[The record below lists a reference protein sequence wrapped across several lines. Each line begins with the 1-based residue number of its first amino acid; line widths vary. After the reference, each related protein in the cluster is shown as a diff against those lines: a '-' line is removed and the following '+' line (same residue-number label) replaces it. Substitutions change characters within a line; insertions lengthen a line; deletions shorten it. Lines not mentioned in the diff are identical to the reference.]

1 MKKSRLIYAMFIA
14 VIFSAIAVSCGGGG
28 GGGGGAAPA
37 TTDSSSTTTPT
48 TTTTT
53 TSTTTPTPTLSAPT
67 IQVPTGKALLSG
79 SKIGI
84 TSSVAGATIYYTL
97 DGTEP
102 TSSSSVYTSSKV
114 TINSA
119 CTLKAIAI
127 KDSEFST
134 VASASYSIAA
144 RKNTPD
150 AVNDIVFKN
159 GTAVAYST
167 DLYFT
172 DEVKADAVAMIF
184 YKGTDCS
191 NDGSTR
197 TLGVGLKSHLT
208 YDLQWC
214 LNTAKGFN
222 TNIVT
227 IQCTPSGSPD
237 AYTFS
242 GDKDGSDNLSQ
253 IAAFLAG
260 NNDTGTAANYP
271 AFYWAKNYG
280 TTNGCTGA
288 YANGWYL
295 PSFAELYQI
304 YNLRTNIDAAVALC
318 GLSGIFSS
326 QYFWSSSQSASID
339 YTAYGLS
346 FTTVFCYYSDYKTHN
361 GLVCAVRAF

>member
-1 MKKSRLIYAMFIA
+1 MKKPFGVLFLLIAAFLLIN
-14 VIFSAIAVSCGGGG
+14 CGGGG
-28 GGGGGAAPA
+28 GGGGGATAP
-37 TTDSSSTTTPT
+37 STTSTNET
-48 TTTTT
+48 TNTT
-53 TSTTTPTPTLSAPT
+53 TSTTTPTPTLAAPT

-84 TSSVAGATIYYTL
+84 TTSVAGATIYYTL

-119 CTLKAIAI
+119 CMLKAIAI

-150 AVNDIVFKN
+150 AVNDIVFKD
-159 GTAVAYST
+159 GSAIAYTAN
-167 DLYFT
+167 LYVTEEFQS
-172 DEVKADAVAMIF
+172 DFQSNAVAMIF

-197 TLGVGLKSHLT
+197 TLGVGLKRSPSYMH
-208 YDLQWC
+208 WC
-214 LNTAKGFN
+214 LHIAHGSAA
-222 TNIVT
+222 NITT
-227 IQCTPSGSPD
+227 IQCTPSGSAG

-242 GDKDGSDNLSQ
+242 DDKDGSDNLSQ

-295 PSFAELYQI
+295 PSIAELYQI
-304 YNLRTNIDAAVALC
+304 YNQRTSIDAAVALC
-318 GLSGIFSS
+318 GLTGDFSS
-326 QYFWSSSQSASID
+326 TYFWSSSQYASYD
-339 YTAYGLS
+339 GAYKLY
-346 FTTVFCYYSDYKTHN
+346 FTNGDCYSNNKYNYYN
-361 GLVCAVRAF
+361 YVCAVRAF